1 MHQTF
6 TIKKSQYAFYWVL
19 FIIMEVEGGSK
30 EKTWYAF
37 NLITDLKLMIELT
50 SK

>member
-1 MHQTF
+1 MHSTEYYLLLWKLKGDQ
-6 TIKKSQYAFYWVL
+6 
-19 FIIMEVEGGSK
+19 K